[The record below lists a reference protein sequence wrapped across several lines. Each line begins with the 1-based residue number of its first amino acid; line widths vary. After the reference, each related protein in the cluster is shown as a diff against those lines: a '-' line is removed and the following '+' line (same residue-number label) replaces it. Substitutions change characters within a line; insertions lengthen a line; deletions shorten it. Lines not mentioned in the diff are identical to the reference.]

1 MNLFM
6 LNYMI
11 LIQDNWNQEIEL
23 IINEIDMN

>member
-1 MNLFM
+1 M